1 MQIIFH
7 LYFFVSRDRR
17 TFTKEKMHPLY
28 HQNFG
33 AKTDKIGSAA
43 GIYMKSLK
51 PQACNGKI
59 VEKAFE
65 IEYFLF
71 GKKHFFCNFCL
82 LEASLKNCTF
92 FDLFSALCAYT

>member
-1 MQIIFH
+1 
-7 LYFFVSRDRR
+7 
-17 TFTKEKMHPLY
+17 MHPLF

-65 IEYFLF
+65 IEIFPLWQKAF
-71 GKKHFFCNFCL
+71 FFCNFSL

-92 FDLFSALCAYT
+92 FDLFSALCANQ